1 MSSSVLLG
9 SEVSASS
16 RSSGREDEEDDEE
29 DARTSLAHVGARTS
43 LARDIVG
50 DGFWVVSLY

>member
-16 RSSGREDEEDDEE
+16 RSSGREDEEDEEE
-29 DARTSLAHVGARTS
+29 DARTSLANVGARTS

-50 DGFWVVSLY
+50 DGLLY